1 MIRCSGYLSS
11 FDMEKNDDKRSK
23 RAAANVNE
31 RKRMQCIN
39 NGFESL
45 RELLNLPY
53 KARLSKSAIL
63 QYSADLLQTTISEN
77 LQLKE
82 QNNLLRNLVC
92 TYISNVDDLPFIDT
106 TPLIKRR
113 HLDVQS
119 KNNVS
124 VSLSD
129 NPTLYYSQKL
139 QHKKDLSNGCDKKVS
154 PRRSPRFSE
163 TTRSSVIT
171 KNVTYSPLT
180 DPSLCKS
187 PIHESTGVYVNELLM
202 TPPASGGSTK
212 FQQEFFVTSLENDKN
227 RISPSLTKSEF
238 IGNTPI
244 CNAKRSLDAIIQAID
259 QLEKS

>member
-1 MIRCSGYLSS
+1 MIRCSEYFSS
-11 FDMEKNDDKRSK
+11 FDMEKNDEKRSK

-92 TYISNVDDLPFIDT
+92 TYISNADDLSFIDT
-106 TPLIKRR
+106 TPFIKRR

-119 KNNVS
+119 KTNVS
-124 VSLSD
+124 VSSSD
-129 NPTLYYSQKL
+129 NPTLYSQKS
-139 QHKKDLSNGCDKKVS
+139 QHKKDLSIGCDKKVS

-171 KNVTYSPLT
+171 KNVTYSPFT
-180 DPSLCKS
+180 DPSLCES
-187 PIHESTGVYVNELLM
+187 PIHESTGVYANELLM

-227 RISPSLTKSEF
+227 KISPSLTKSEF
-238 IGNTPI
+238 IGNTHT